1 MCSRLNTMPEALE
14 VIRNG
19 GFVVVMDDEGRENEG
34 DLVMAAQFANPTLLA
49 FLVRHTNGIL
59 CCPMTEARA
68 DELNLP
74 RMVSKNEDPNQT
86 NFTVSADLLGE
97 GVTTGA
103 SSDDRAR
110 TAHAFA
116 DPGRKAVHF
125 HRPGHLFPLVA
136 KPGGT
141 LERRGHTEASVD
153 LCQLA
158 GVEPVGLICELMH
171 PDGTMRRFDACC
183 DFAQL
188 YGLPVITVEQIVQY
202 RNQQPAALLPA
213 LACPSSAPPR
223 MSLDERL
230 VQSASCALPV
240 HTRSVDGVCSD
251 AAFELRVFRDLLTDE
266 EHCALV
272 YGEVNGAEEVL
283 VRVHSECM
291 TGNTLNSLR
300 CDCGAQFDV
309 ALHMVAERGSGV
321 VLYVNGHEGRGIGLT
336 NKIRAYQLQ
345 EQGLDTYAANS
356 ALHLPDDCRDYSSC
370 RTILKKLGV
379 SSITLLTNNPI
390 KVNEFSEFLKPGQ
403 VSHIPVTIPP
413 TEHSQVYQQSKQ
425 VRETAVWDAQKASS
439 SSATQVAPESQP
451 EGC

>member
-103 SSDDRAR
+103 SSDDRAK

-158 GVEPVGLICELMH
+158 GVEPVGLICELMN

-188 YGLPVITVEQIVQY
+188 YGLPVITVEQIAQY
-202 RNQQPAALLPA
+202 RNQQPAALVPA
-213 LACPSSAPPR
+213 LACPPIAPPR
-223 MSLDERL
+223 MSLDQRL

-240 HTRSVDGVCSD
+240 HTRSGECCRAGCVC
-251 AAFELRVFRDLLTDE
+251 L
-266 EHCALV
+266 HCV
-272 YGEVNGAEEVL
+272 
-283 VRVHSECM
+283 
-291 TGNTLNSLR
+291 
-300 CDCGAQFDV
+300 
-309 ALHMVAERGSGV
+309 
-321 VLYVNGHEGRGIGLT
+321 
-336 NKIRAYQLQ
+336 
-345 EQGLDTYAANS
+345 
-356 ALHLPDDCRDYSSC
+356 
-370 RTILKKLGV
+370 
-379 SSITLLTNNPI
+379 
-390 KVNEFSEFLKPGQ
+390 
-403 VSHIPVTIPP
+403 
-413 TEHSQVYQQSKQ
+413 
-425 VRETAVWDAQKASS
+425 
-439 SSATQVAPESQP
+439 
-451 EGC
+451 